1 MGGQASLIPLR
12 DELHEIADRALA
24 EHLTE
29 CGRHRAWHRFSDG
42 RPMNNAREAR
52 PQSPPKAESRPSLP
66 AAIRGAARITPRSVA
81 RNHRLRI
88 SHTFTACVSVM

>member
-1 MGGQASLIPLR
+1 MGWQASLISLR

-29 CGRHRAWHRFSDG
+29 CERHRARHRFGDG
-42 RPMNNAREAR
+42 HPMNDAREAR

-66 AAIRGAARITPRSVA
+66 AAIRGTARITPRSVA
-81 RNHRLRI
+81 RNHRSRI
-88 SHTFTACVSVM
+88 SHTFTACVTVM